1 MSEHLDKILDAV
13 LTNDQVKARKAK
25 KAPVNRWAVPE
36 KDKGSTDKKKKVKPA
51 GTLKLTTKGFKFGG
65 KKKTKP
71 KSTKKRGK
79 K

>member
-1 MSEHLDKILDAV
+1 MANTFEKMLDAV

-36 KDKGSTDKKKKVKPA
+36 KDKGSTDKKTKKKPA

-65 KKKTKP
+65 KKETKP
-71 KSTKKRGK
+71 KTKKRGK